1 MQDVRTANSFPHRCS
16 QGLLKSTS
24 RGSNYATLV
33 SAAQES
39 TSFDPLQYFHSLNSK
54 LMYSL
59 RRILDKYWHLI
70 LHFQRRIREKD
81 SCQKNIREKG
91 DFIFQYFLIGWS
103 GGWFRQRN
111 APRFIQLCVC
121 VHPFLIL
128 VNLVYFHKNWCK
140 PYAVSKPSGAEGF
153 ILMKSVTTTWRSSNC
168 EPQMTLATVA
178 LAY

>member
-33 SAAQES
+33 SAAQEN
-39 TSFDPLQYFHSLNSK
+39 TSFDPLQCFHSLNSK

-91 DFIFQYFLIGWS
+91 NFIFQYFLIGWS

-111 APRFIQLCVC
+111 APRFIQLCVY
-121 VHPFLIL
+121 PILIL

-140 PYAVSKPSGAEGF
+140 LYAVSKPSGAECF
-153 ILMKSVTTTWRSSNC
+153 ILLKSVTTTWRSSKC
-168 EPQMTLATVA
+168 EPQMTLATVD